1 MYQVLCEEYLGV
13 REEDL
18 FHPLSRRSKSKVSF
32 GTLILI
38 DWLAGEGGGG
48 ECLLLLTRLITT

>member
-38 DWLAGEGGGG
+38 DWLAGEGVGNGDAY
-48 ECLLLLTRLITT
+48 CYYRA